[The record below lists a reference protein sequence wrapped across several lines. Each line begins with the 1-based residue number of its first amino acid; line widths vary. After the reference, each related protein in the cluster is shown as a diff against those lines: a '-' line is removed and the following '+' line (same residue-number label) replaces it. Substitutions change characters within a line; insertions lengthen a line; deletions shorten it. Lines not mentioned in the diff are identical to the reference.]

1 MPHSTAKHFRH
12 VKFLPYVGPNYA
24 DSSQRVLLL
33 GIKFHSIDPAA
44 ISENSA
50 FDCVDL
56 YLNHDDNYVESFFD
70 TYDRAI
76 DTVRAE
82 NESRRE
88 AWERI
93 VFYNYTQ
100 VVMLMPNAM
109 PPQSQIDK
117 DDAPFAEV
125 LLKYKPNK
133 VVVWGKS
140 LYDKILYNYG
150 QSAQNFDNHQS
161 WMLDINE
168 LPNAGREEPL
178 TIHVSYINDPSHV
191 DFNAR
196 QQRKIA
202 QAFLKNE
209 AAPFRDPQIKRQI
222 IKIFN
227 FLRIL
232 DGDKYS
238 TSRNYSFIDILAKG
252 VVSGVLH
259 FTQENGIPEIQ
270 RLRAENVV
278 ATAHFATLVR
288 EKLRFRPEQLPSIHE
303 QNAVTA
309 ELFNPD
315 KFEILFDETDGT
327 IKFHANKKNRAKL
340 MYERLSS
347 IHSRYN
353 EGKKVAW
360 KDLEA
365 IFGIKNLRQYV
376 RDISEN
382 KEYYKSINT
391 FFRRYE

>member
-1 MPHSTAKHFRH
+1 MHKQVAKPFKH
-12 VKFLPYVGPNYA
+12 VKFFPYVGQNYA
-24 DSSQRVLLL
+24 DAPQRVLML
-33 GIKFHSIDPAA
+33 GIKFYSTDPAA
-44 ISENSA
+44 ISESSA
-50 FDCVDL
+50 CDCVDL
-56 YLNHDDNYVESFFD
+56 YFNHADNYAESFFD
-70 TYDRAI
+70 TFDRAI
-76 DTVRAE
+76 DAVRADDE
-82 NESRRE
+82 TRRE

-100 VVMLMPNAM
+100 VVILNPNSMPS
-109 PPQSQIDK
+109 QEQIDK

-125 LLKYKPNK
+125 LLKYKPHK

-161 WMLDINE
+161 WMLNINE
-168 LPNAGREEPL
+168 LPNAANEEPQ

-191 DFNAR
+191 EFNLR
-196 QQRKIA
+196 QQRKIT
-202 QAFLKNE
+202 QAFLKTE

-222 IKIFN
+222 TKIFN
-227 FLRIL
+227 FLRIQE
-232 DGDKYS
+232 GDKYT
-238 TSRNYSFIDILAKG
+238 TSRNYSLIDILAKG

-270 RLRAENVV
+270 RLRAENIV
-278 ATAHFATLVR
+278 ATAHFATLIR
-288 EKLRFRPEQLPSIHE
+288 EKMRYQSEQLPLMHE
-303 QNAVTA
+303 QNNIAA

-315 KFEILFDETDGT
+315 KYKISFDETDGS
-327 IKFHANKKNRAKL
+327 IRFLASKRSRAKQL
-340 MYERLSS
+340 YNKLSN
-347 IHSRYN
+347 IHSHYN
-353 EGKKVAW
+353 EGRKVSW

-365 IFGIKNLRQYV
+365 IFDIKNLRQYV